1 MKGKFKFWLTSIIVL
16 VLLVGGA
23 TVVYYWYNDTHYVST
38 DNAVVSADFIKVTP
52 MASGKLL
59 EFNVKEGDSVVKDQL
74 LGRIDAGTAG
84 GAASNV
90 RAPISGTIIQNNTHI
105 GEYVS
110 SLQVPTLA
118 LIMDPK
124 LIYVTAN
131 IDETDLNR
139 IKIGQP
145 VNITIDQFKGKNFT
159 GKVKSMG
166 QAAADAFSFLPAQ
179 TSGTF
184 TKVEKRIQVKI
195 EFSSVDTK
203 LLPGTNATVKIQTKQ

>member
-1 MKGKFKFWLTSIIVL
+1 MKGKFKLLLIFVL
-16 VLLVGGA
+16 VLILLGGGA
-23 TVVYYWYNDTHYVST
+23 TGIYYWYGQTHYVST

-74 LGRIDAGTAG
+74 IGIIDAGAAS
-84 GAASNV
+84 GAASNI
-90 RAPISGTIIQNNTHI
+90 RAPIAGTIVQNNTHI

-124 LIYVTAN
+124 QIYVTAN
-131 IDETDLNR
+131 IDEIDLNR
-139 IKIGQP
+139 IKIGQS
-145 VNITIDQFKGKNFT
+145 VNITIDQFKGKNFS
-159 GKVKSMG
+159 GKVKSIG
-166 QAAADAFSFLPAQ
+166 QAVADAFSFLPAQ

-184 TKVEKRIQVKI
+184 TKVEKRVQVKI
-195 EFSSVDTK
+195 EFSSIDAK
-203 LLPGTNATVKIQTKQ
+203 LLPGTNASVRIRIKQ